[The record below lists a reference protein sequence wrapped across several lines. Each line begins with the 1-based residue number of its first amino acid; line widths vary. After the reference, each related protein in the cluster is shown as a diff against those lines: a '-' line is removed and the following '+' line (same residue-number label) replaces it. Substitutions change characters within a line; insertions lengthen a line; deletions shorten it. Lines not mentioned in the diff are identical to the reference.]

1 MQTDEKI
8 EKLRE
13 VMRREHLSAYIFT
26 STDPHNGE
34 YIPAHWESRK
44 WISGFNGSAGVAVVT
59 LHEAALWTDSRY
71 FIAAEEQLS
80 GSEFVLMRE
89 RVGETP
95 SVAEW
100 LGMKLA
106 VEPSPEVGI
115 DGTTNSYSVVMALKE
130 ELRKQG
136 GITLR
141 TNIDPLATI

>member
-59 LHEAALWTDSRY
+59 LHEAAL
-71 FIAAEEQLS
+71 
-80 GSEFVLMRE
+80 
-89 RVGETP
+89 
-95 SVAEW
+95 
-100 LGMKLA
+100 
-106 VEPSPEVGI
+106 
-115 DGTTNSYSVVMALKE
+115 
-130 ELRKQG
+130 
-136 GITLR
+136 
-141 TNIDPLATI
+141 